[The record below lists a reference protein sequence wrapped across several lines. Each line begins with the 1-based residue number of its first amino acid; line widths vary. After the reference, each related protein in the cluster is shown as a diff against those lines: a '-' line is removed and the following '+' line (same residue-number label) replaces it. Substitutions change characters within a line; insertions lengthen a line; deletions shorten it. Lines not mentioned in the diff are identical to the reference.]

1 MARPRKEPT
10 KPTKTVTKT
19 FKLHKVQYDFHHS
32 NALYRGFVGGIG
44 SGKSWI
50 GAYDLLK
57 RAMRPEMANRLFLCC
72 APTYTLMRD
81 ASQRTL
87 IQLAEEL
94 GVVKEIYK
102 QPPELVLNNGA
113 TIIFRSGEDPE
124 KLRGPNISGIWLDE
138 ASLMTKDVWD
148 ICIGRLREGGQ
159 AGFITATFTPKGMS
173 HWSYEIF
180 GKGDRP
186 NTVLFRS
193 KTMDNPFLPG
203 EFINAVKES
212 YDDNN
217 ARQELDGE
225 FISMSGVEWPN
236 EYFGEHI
243 WVDKFPEDHD
253 IAIKTMSLDPSKG
266 KNAKHGDYSTTI
278 KLARGKDG
286 LLYVDADL
294 RRCDA
299 ETLTDFFVSQV
310 YDFEPNKIGIE
321 VNQFQH
327 LLSKEIAKGM
337 KSHNI
342 DIPIVELYNNINKEV
357 RIRRLGPYLRNK
369 QFRFL
374 RNPGTILAV
383 SQLREFPLGKHDDG
397 PDAIEMA
404 LRVMISTWNS
414 RRTNKFKGITV

>member
-1 MARPRKEPT
+1 MARPKREPA

-19 FKLHKVQYDFHHS
+19 FRLHKVQYQFHHS
-32 NALYRGFVGGIG
+32 DALYRGFVGGIG

-57 RAMRPEMANRLFLCC
+57 RAMSPEMANRLFLCC

-94 GVVKEIYK
+94 GVVKEVFK
-102 QPPELVLNNGA
+102 QPPELILNNGA

-148 ICIGRLREGGQ
+148 ICIGRLREGGR
-159 AGFITATFTPKGMS
+159 AGWITATFTPKGMS

-193 KTMDNPFLPG
+193 RTMDNPFLPG
-203 EFINAVKES
+203 EFISAVKES
-212 YDDNN
+212 YDDRN
-217 ARQELDGE
+217 AQQELDGE
-225 FISMSGVEWPN
+225 FISQTGVEWPN

-243 WVDKFPEDHD
+243 WVDAMLPEHE
-253 IAIKTMSLDPSKG
+253 IAMSTMALDPSKG
-266 KNAKHGDYSTTI
+266 KNAKKGDYSTTI

-299 ETLTDFFVSQV
+299 ETLTDFFVGELA
-310 YDFEPNKIGIE
+310 DFYPDRVGIE

-327 LLSKEIAKGM
+327 LMSKEIHKAM
-337 KSHNI
+337 KRRNI
-342 DIPIVELYNNINKEV
+342 DIPIVEIYNSVNKDV
-357 RIRRLGPYLRNK
+357 RIRRLGPHLRNK
-369 QFRFL
+369 KFRFV
-374 RNPGTILAV
+374 RNAGTVLGV
-383 SQLREFPLGKHDDG
+383 SQLREFPLGKHDDF
-397 PDAIEMA
+397 PDALEMA
-404 LRVMISTWNS
+404 LRVMIKAWNS
-414 RRTNKFKGITV
+414 KRQTATKRIIS